1 VHLGSVN
8 FVKYGES
15 VKAVIYTRV
24 SRDRAGTERSV
35 TEQEH
40 ACREFCELQG
50 WEVAAV
56 YTDNDIS
63 ASRYTRKVR
72 PQFEVLMAQL
82 SKYGALVTW
91 EASRATRDL
100 DVYAKLR
107 KVCREHGVLW
117 AYSGRVYDLTRG
129 DDAFSTGL
137 EMLLSERS
145 SDDTSSR
152 IRRTVNAQAVAGKPH
167 GRVPFGYRRVYDP
180 ETGKLLRQV
189 PDETEAPVIREAAAR
204 ILTGESIYSICR
216 DFEARGVRG
225 ISNKYW
231 DTARIKRVLTNPTY
245 MGKRVLRGEVIG
257 DADWEPLLPAETFE
271 ALAGVFAGEK
281 HMPKY
286 HGTGPRHLLTGI
298 AKCGVCGSPVNRIPN
313 RKRGKESYIC
323 RNNWHVGRRK
333 DWVDDLVTSVVLA
346 RLRQPDALQ
355 AVNRTAGP
363 RARELAGQLRTLEQ
377 RLEGF
382 YAQAA
387 EGTLS
392 APGLARV
399 EERIKRDMDE
409 TRQLLREVATPNTLT
424 IPDPAHLADSWERQ
438 SLIHRRELIDALMI
452 VEILPATPGTHT
464 FDPESIRITWKSS

>member
-1 VHLGSVN
+1 M
-8 FVKYGES
+8 
-15 VKAVIYTRV
+15 
-24 SRDRAGTERSV
+24 
-35 TEQEH
+35 
-40 ACREFCELQG
+40 
-50 WEVAAV
+50 
-56 YTDNDIS
+56 
-63 ASRYTRKVR
+63 R
-72 PQFEVLMAQL
+72 PQFEVLMANL

-107 KVCREHGVLW
+107 KVCREHDVLW

-180 ETGKLLRQV
+180 DTGKLLRQV
-189 PDETEAPVIREAAAR
+189 PDETEAPIIREAATR
-204 ILTGESIYSICR
+204 ILEGESIYAICH
-216 DFEARGVRG
+216 DFKARGIRG
-225 ISNKYW
+225 ISNGDW
-231 DTARIKRVLTNPTY
+231 TTARVKRVLTNPTY

-271 ALAGVFAGEK
+271 ALAGVFASDK

-298 AKCGVCGSPVNRIPN
+298 AKCGVCGSPVSRLPD
-313 RKRGKESYIC
+313 RKGGKESYIC
-323 RNNWHVGRRK
+323 RNNWHVARRK
-333 DWVDDLVTSVVLA
+333 DWVDELVTSVVLA

-355 AVNRTAGP
+355 AVNRAAGP
-363 RARELAGQLRTLEQ
+363 EAGELADQLRTLEQ
-377 RLEGF
+377 RLDGF

-387 EGTLS
+387 QGALS

-399 EERIKRDMDE
+399 EERISREMAE
-409 TRQLLREVATPNTLT
+409 TRQLLRKVVTPNALT
-424 IPDPAHLADSWERQ
+424 IPDPAQLADSWEQQ
-438 SLIHRRELIDALMI
+438 SLLHRREIIDALMT
-452 VEILPATPGTHT
+452 VEILPTKPGTHT
-464 FDPESIRITWKSS
+464 FIPESIRVTWRLS